1 MRTAHRPRRYVAQ
14 HWLVLAAPLLRFSQS
29 RDAYV
34 LRVLGT
40 KVGPVLKPDRRAM
53 NRRRLDG
60 PERRQTRAA

>member
-1 MRTAHRPRRYVAQ
+1 MRRTHRTRRYTAQ

-34 LRVLGT
+34 MRVLGT